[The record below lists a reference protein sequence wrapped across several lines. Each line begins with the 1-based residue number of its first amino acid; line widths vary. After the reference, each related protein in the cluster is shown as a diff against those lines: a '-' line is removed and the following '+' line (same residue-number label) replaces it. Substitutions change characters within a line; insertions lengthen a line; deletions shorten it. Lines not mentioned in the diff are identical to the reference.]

1 MNNIKHLSQIKNIN
15 SHQLNYYYVLFQTLN
30 LLMEETSECVIQN
43 SNDSLKA
50 HKEGSS
56 FHISSKRPSRLVE
69 SDTSTGILNSHN
81 ILRQGKISTGYSK
94 DFWPRDRNQD
104 KEVEPYSKF
113 CEQRLFVIC
122 ESCFW
127 CASYLR
133 SSHLIKYCP
142 MCHEG
147 NLDCMLLG
155 DDDEK
160 EKDRLGNDLP
170 VGIKAQFFNET
181 QMWSEQIS

>member
-1 MNNIKHLSQIKNIN
+1 MNNIKHLSQIENNN

-50 HKEGSS
+50 QKEAPT

-69 SDTSTGILNSHN
+69 SDTSTGVLNSFN
-81 ILRQGKISTGYSK
+81 NLSQGKISTGYSK
-94 DFWPRDRNQD
+94 DFWSRDRNQD
-104 KEVEPYSKF
+104 KVEPYSKL
-113 CEQRLFVIC
+113 CEQRFFVIC

-133 SSHLIKYCP
+133 SNHLIKYCP
-142 MCHEG
+142 TCHEG
-147 NLDCMLLG
+147 KLDCMLIG
-155 DDDEK
+155 DDD
-160 EKDRLGNDLP
+160 EKDRLGNDLR